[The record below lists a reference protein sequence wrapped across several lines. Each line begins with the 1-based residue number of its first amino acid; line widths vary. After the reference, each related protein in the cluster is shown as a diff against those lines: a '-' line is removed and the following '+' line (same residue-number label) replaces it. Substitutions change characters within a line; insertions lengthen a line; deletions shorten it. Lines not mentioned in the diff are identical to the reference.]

1 MAVEKSWCPSVIRAT
16 ILAAVLL
23 SAAMDSAA
31 AMNPILLGQ
40 NFRIPLPLMREEAL
54 FSQSYPMPTKPLLER
69 TEGNFIIRKP
79 FFRWQTTYPYLSNS
93 GGLRR
98 ASANL

>member
-1 MAVEKSWCPSVIRAT
+1 MAVEKSWCPSVIRGT

-31 AMNPILLGQ
+31 TESDSL
-40 NFRIPLPLMREEAL
+40 RREFFESLSSFDERRGAFAQEL
-54 FSQSYPMPTKPLLER
+54 SDADETLLER

-79 FFRWQTTYPYLSNS
+79 FFVGRQHILTLK
-93 GGLRR
+93 
-98 ASANL
+98 